1 MNHNNL
7 SQFKK
12 LLRQLVLEVVYGGS
26 QSEEAYSTKLVDDP
40 SFNEES
46 VYVSNNRKRDIKK
59 WLKSM
64 KLD

>member
-1 MNHNNL
+1 MNYGNL

-12 LLRQLVLEVVYGGS
+12 LLRQLVLEVVRGGS
-26 QSEEAYSTKLVDDP
+26 QPEEAYSNKLIDDDA
-40 SFNEES
+40 FNGDS
-46 VYVSNNRKRDIKK
+46 VYVPKQRKDAIKK